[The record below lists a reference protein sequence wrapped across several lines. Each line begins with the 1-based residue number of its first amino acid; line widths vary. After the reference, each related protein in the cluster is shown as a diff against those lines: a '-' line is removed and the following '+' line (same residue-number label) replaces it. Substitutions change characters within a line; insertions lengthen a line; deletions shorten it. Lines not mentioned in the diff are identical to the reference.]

1 MELKINPIL
10 FIIITT
16 FTFLKRILSF
26 NHDGLTFNKFV
37 GENFMQCRILD
48 KRNYRL
54 LAKCK
59 KDKDSNNIYLNEF
72 FPNNDK
78 KENKYITNNKKW
90 NKEKTTKSNKSLLN
104 KAQYYTEVIDYNNG
118 IFDGKH
124 FHFEKKLIRKKDYD
138 AFLEKKRRI
147 SDISLKKIKFK
158 NYRFG
163 SAICLLFLL
172 LGIVLPILQGLKLL
186 QNAGDAIKGLPHM
199 NAVWTFIEKCLGQA
213 KYNFF
218 LIAFSTIIII
228 LVVILVIVIP
238 KILRN
243 NEKYNRIKAMYE

>member
-1 MELKINPIL
+1 
-10 FIIITT
+10 
-16 FTFLKRILSF
+16 
-26 NHDGLTFNKFV
+26 
-37 GENFMQCRILD
+37 MQCRILD

-78 KENKYITNNKKW
+78 EENKYITNNKKW
-90 NKEKTTKSNKSLLN
+90 NKEKNTKSNKSLLN

-138 AFLEKKRRI
+138 AFLEKKGRI
-147 SDISLKKIKFK
+147 RDISLKKIKFK
-158 NYRFG
+158 NYKFG
-163 SAICLLFLL
+163 SIIFLLFFL
-172 LGIVLPILQGLKLL
+172 LGIGLPILQGLNLL
-186 QNAGDAIKGLPHM
+186 QDAGDAIKGLGNM
-199 NAVWTFIEKCLGQA
+199 KNVWKTIEQCLGTA
-213 KYNFF
+213 KEYFF
-218 LIAFSTIIII
+218 LIAFSTIILI

>member
-1 MELKINPIL
+1 MMGYDNISYVIVLYIIFVFFFIN
-10 FIIITT
+10 T
-16 FTFLKRILSF
+16 
-26 NHDGLTFNKFV
+26 LTFNKFV

-54 LAKCK
+54 LAKSI

-72 FPNNDK
+72 FQNNDK
-78 KENKYITNNKKW
+78 KENKFITNNKKW
-90 NKEKTTKSNKSLLN
+90 NKEKNTKSNKSSLN
-104 KAQYYTEVIDYNNG
+104 KAQYYTEIIDYNNG

-147 SDISLKKIKFK
+147 RDISLKKIKFK

-163 SAICLLFLL
+163 STIFLLFLL
-172 LGIVLPILQGLKLL
+172 LGIGLPILQGLNLL
-186 QNAGDAIKGLPHM
+186 QKAGDWIKSLGSM
-199 NAVWTFIEKCLGQA
+199 SSVWTTIEGCLGTA
-213 KYNFF
+213 KNHFF

>member
-1 MELKINPIL
+1 MMGYDNI
-10 FIIITT
+10 
-16 FTFLKRILSF
+16 SY
-26 NHDGLTFNKFV
+26 LTFNKFV
-37 GENFMQCRILD
+37 VENFMQCRILD

-59 KDKDSNNIYLNEF
+59 KDNDSNNIYLNEF
-72 FPNNDK
+72 FPNIDK
-78 KENKYITNNKKW
+78 KKNKYITNNKNW
-90 NKEKTTKSNKSLLN
+90 NKEKNTKSNKPLLN

-147 SDISLKKIKFK
+147 RDISLKKIKFK
-158 NYRFG
+158 SYRFG
-163 SAICLLFLL
+163 SAILLLFFF
-172 LGIVLPILQGLKLL
+172 LGIVLPILQGLELL
-186 QNAGDAIKGLPHM
+186 KKAGDEIKKLPNMESVWSAIEG
-199 NAVWTFIEKCLGQA
+199 CLGPA
-213 KYNFF
+213 KYHFF
-218 LIAFSTIIII
+218 LIAFSTIIFI

-243 NEKYNRIKAMYE
+243 NEKYNRIKA

>member
-1 MELKINPIL
+1 MMGYDNISYVI
-10 FIIITT
+10 
-16 FTFLKRILSF
+16 
-26 NHDGLTFNKFV
+26 LTFNKFV
-37 GENFMQCRILD
+37 GENFMKYRILD

-59 KDKDSNNIYLNEF
+59 EDKDSNNIYLNEF
-72 FPNNDK
+72 FQNNDK
-78 KENKYITNNKKW
+78 KENKFITNNKKR
-90 NKEKTTKSNKSLLN
+90 NKEKNTKSNKSLLN

-147 SDISLKKIKFK
+147 RDISLKKIKFK
-158 NYRFG
+158 SYRIG
-163 SAICLLFLL
+163 SAIFLLFFL
-172 LGIVLPILQGLKLL
+172 LGIGLPILQGFELLKK
-186 QNAGDAIKGLPHM
+186 AGEAIKKLPHM
-199 NAVWTFIEKCLGQA
+199 DDVWTAIETCLGPA
-213 KYNFF
+213 KYHFF

-238 KILRN
+238 KILGN

>member
-1 MELKINPIL
+1 MEIKINPIL
-10 FIIITT
+10 FIVITT
-16 FTFLKRILSF
+16 FTFLIRIFSF

-59 KDKDSNNIYLNEF
+59 EDEDSNNIYLNEF
-72 FPNNDK
+72 FQNNDK
-78 KENKYITNNKKW
+78 KENRFITNNKKW
-90 NKEKTTKSNKSLLN
+90 NKEKNTKSNKSLLN

-147 SDISLKKIKFK
+147 RDISLKKIKFK

-163 SAICLLFLL
+163 SAIFLLFFF
-172 LGIVLPILQGLKLL
+172 LGIGLPILQGLELL
-186 QNAGDAIKGLPHM
+186 KKAGDEIKNLGNMSVVWSAI
-199 NAVWTFIEKCLGQA
+199 EQCLGKA
-213 KYNFF
+213 KEYFF
-218 LIAFSTIIII
+218 LIAFSTIILI

>member
-1 MELKINPIL
+1 
-10 FIIITT
+10 
-16 FTFLKRILSF
+16 
-26 NHDGLTFNKFV
+26 
-37 GENFMQCRILD
+37 MQCRILD

-72 FPNNDK
+72 FQNNDK
-78 KENKYITNNKKW
+78 KENKFITNNKKW
-90 NKEKTTKSNKSLLN
+90 NKEKNTKSNKSLLN

-147 SDISLKKIKFK
+147 RDISLKKIKFK

-163 SAICLLFLL
+163 SAIFLLFFF
-172 LGIVLPILQGLKLL
+172 LGIGLPILQGLELL
-186 QNAGDAIKGLPHM
+186 KKAGDAIKNLPHM
-199 NAVWTFIEKCLGQA
+199 NNVWNAIEQCLGTA
-213 KYNFF
+213 KEYFF
-218 LIAFSTIIII
+218 LIAFSTIIFI
-228 LVVILVIVIP
+228 LVVIIIIIIP

-243 NEKYNRIKAMYE
+243 NEKYNRIKTMYE

>member
-10 FIIITT
+10 FIITT
-16 FTFLKRILSF
+16 FTFLKRIFFF

-37 GENFMQCRILD
+37 GDNFMQCRILD

-90 NKEKTTKSNKSLLN
+90 NKEINTKSNKSLLN

-147 SDISLKKIKFK
+147 RDISLKKIKFK
-158 NYRFG
+158 SYRFG
-163 SAICLLFLL
+163 SAIFLLFLL
-172 LGIVLPILQGLKLL
+172 LGIGLPILQGLELL
-186 QNAGDAIKGLPHM
+186 KNAGDAIKKLQYM
-199 NAVWTFIEKCLGQA
+199 DSVWSAIETCLGTA
-213 KYNFF
+213 KNHFF
-218 LIAFSTIIII
+218 FIAFSTIIFI
-228 LVVILVIVIP
+228 LVVMLVIMIP

>member
-1 MELKINPIL
+1 MELKINQIL

-16 FTFLKRILSF
+16 FTFLKRIFSF
-26 NHDGLTFNKFV
+26 NHDELTFNKFV

-72 FPNNDK
+72 FPDNNK
-78 KENKYITNNKKW
+78 KKSKYITNNKKW
-90 NKEKTTKSNKSLLN
+90 NKEKNTKSNKPLLN

-147 SDISLKKIKFK
+147 RDISLKKIKFK
-158 NYRFG
+158 NYGFG
-163 SAICLLFLL
+163 TTIFLLFFF
-172 LGIVLPILQGLKLL
+172 LGIGLPILQGLELL
-186 QNAGDAIKGLPHM
+186 KKAGDEIKKLGNM
-199 NAVWTFIEKCLGQA
+199 SVVWDAIEKCLGTA
-213 KYNFF
+213 KEYFF
-218 LIAFSTIIII
+218 LIAFSTIILI